1 MMLNLQSSS
10 LLNVTLMIIMILGV
24 SLWIGHAQL
33 VVCSSLL
40 SPVNIDAYLLSIGYN

>member
-1 MMLNLQSSS
+1 
-10 LLNVTLMIIMILGV
+10 LLNVTLMMIMILGV

-40 SPVNIDAYLLSIGYN
+40 SHGSWFLFYYY